1 MFVSVIV
8 PCYNHAPYLKQR
20 IESILNQT
28 YQNFELIL
36 LDDVSPDE
44 SAEILLSYKSHP
56 KVSHCIINEKNSGS
70 TFHQWNKGM
79 QLAQGELIWIA
90 ESDDV
95 ADLHFLE
102 TLVEPFQHNP
112 NLVLAYSQSHRMD
125 SQGTITGSWKDH
137 TDDLDPK
144 LFQHDFEMTGW
155 KYIHRFLNIKN
166 TIPNASAVLFKKQT
180 YLQIEGACSHLN
192 LIGDWSVWAKIVSSG
207 DIHFS
212 SRCLNYFRY
221 HATSVIATAKKTS
234 GPFRLRRQI
243 ILFRSEISN
252 FWQQHLLDSELVA
265 QIYRTNQ
272 TLLNKEVSRNCSYA
286 IRRRHFAEIIP
297 TMRDAFDIL
306 PVYLIPIFMVKMTL
320 KLVYSIIFDA
330 PIKKLL
336 KK

>member
-44 SAEILLSYKSHP
+44 SAEILLSYKDHP

-79 QLAQGELIWIA
+79 ALAQGELIWIA

-95 ADLHFLE
+95 ADLSFLE
-102 TLVEPFQHNP
+102 TLVEPFQQNP

-125 SQGTITGSWKDH
+125 SQGNITGSWKSH
-137 TDDLDPK
+137 TDDLDSE
-144 LFQHDFEMTGW
+144 LFKHNFDMNGW
-155 KYIHRFLNIKN
+155 EYIHRFLNIKN

-192 LIGDWSVWAKIVSSG
+192 LIGDWSVWAKIVSRG

-212 SRCLNYFRY
+212 SRCLNDFRY
-221 HATSVIATAKKTS
+221 HATSVIATAKQTS

-243 ILFRSEISN
+243 ILFRSEISD
-252 FWQQHLLDSELVA
+252 FWQHHLSDSELTP
-265 QIYRTNQ
+265 QIYRKNKIF
-272 TLLNKEVSRNCSYA
+272 LYKEVVRNCSFA
-286 IRRRHFAEIIP
+286 IRRRHFDEIIP
-297 TMRDAFDIL
+297 TIRDACNIL
-306 PVYLIPIFMVKMTL
+306 PVYLLPIFMFKMAI
-320 KLVYSIIFDA
+320 KLIYSIIFDA